1 MAVVRRALE
10 RAGEIQDERL
20 RQSMQR
26 GILAISHPS
35 VVEKLRSTP
44 MIDINQLP
52 YNPALER
59 WEEDVMKRRGARL
72 QAESEARG
80 EARGEALMLL
90 RILRRRGLE
99 VSPETEARLL
109 ATTDT
114 ALLERWADRALDAAS
129 IEAVFAEP

>member
-1 MAVVRRALE
+1 
-10 RAGEIQDERL
+10 
-20 RQSMQR
+20 
-26 GILAISHPS
+26 
-35 VVEKLRSTP
+35 
-44 MIDINQLP
+44 MIDLDQLP
-52 YNPALER
+52 YTPARER

-90 RILRRRGLE
+90 RILRRRGLD

>member
-1 MAVVRRALE
+1 M
-10 RAGEIQDERL
+10 
-20 RQSMQR
+20 
-26 GILAISHPS
+26 AISHPS
-35 VVEKLRSTP
+35 VVKKLRSTE
-44 MIDINQLP
+44 MIDIDQLP

-129 IEAVFAEP
+129 IEAVLAEP

>member
-1 MAVVRRALE
+1 
-10 RAGEIQDERL
+10 
-20 RQSMQR
+20 
-26 GILAISHPS
+26 
-35 VVEKLRSTP
+35 

-80 EARGEALMLL
+80 EALMLL
-90 RILRRRGLE
+90 RILRRRGLA

-109 ATTDT
+109 ATADT

>member
-1 MAVVRRALE
+1 M
-10 RAGEIQDERL
+10 
-20 RQSMQR
+20 
-26 GILAISHPS
+26 AISHPS
-35 VVEKLRSTP
+35 VVKKLRSTE
-44 MIDINQLP
+44 MIDIDQLP

-90 RILRRRGLE
+90 RILRRRGLD
-99 VSPETEARLL
+99 VSPTTEARLL

-129 IEAVFAEP
+129 IEAVLAEP